1 MGISTRPLFC
11 SQIYITAIEM
21 LAARVTGSGL
31 PGVIGGVMGGVMGG
45 GRLGLGVSRV
55 IPGTGQV
62 RHRRVNIQKPHRP
75 DFFRQKLLELSGPVW
90 KEQLEIEELPQECEY
105 EDRMEERHSWDK
117 HINQLEKF
125 YVEELVEMFE
135 KSPMIAFFHSNPIK
149 LADWRKAWQNG
160 RRQKMELAKFSRRVG
175 MAGLKGTQWENCLHF
190 FMSFPGNPYEQPI
203 LFSPEVEPRKLITF
217 TKKVPE
223 FHLLGCV
230 VYGRILSKAQISA
243 LVDLPDLHQQHTQL
257 CALLNMQQKQTLS
270 LLQSNQSNL
279 SLQLDQ
285 YVKDQ
290 SPL

>member
-1 MGISTRPLFC
+1 
-11 SQIYITAIEM
+11 M
-21 LAARVTGSGL
+21 LAARLAGTGSPLGAL
-31 PGVIGGVMGGVMGG
+31 TGG
-45 GRLGLGVSRV
+45 GRLSVGVMGV

-62 RHRRVNIQKPHRP
+62 RHRRLNIQKPHRP
-75 DFFRQKLLELSGPVW
+75 DFFRQKLLELSAPVW
-90 KEQLEIEELPQECEY
+90 KEEVQIEDLPLDCEY
-105 EDRMEERHSWDK
+105 VDRLEERHRWDK

-125 YVEELVEMFE
+125 YVEEMVELFE
-135 KSPMIAFFHSNPIK
+135 KSSMIAFFHSHPIK

-175 MAGLKGTQWENCLHF
+175 MAALEGTRWKNCLHF
-190 FMSFPGNPYEQPI
+190 FMSYPGNPYEQPI

-223 FHLLGCV
+223 FHLLACV

-243 LVDLPDLHQQHTQL
+243 LVDLPDLQQQHTQL
-257 CALLNMQQKQTLS
+257 SALLNMQQNQTLS

-290 SPL
+290 SPV